1 MHWAESPSVVF
12 VRDFAYPCPQRRR
25 LRTMTSAG
33 DVANTP
39 AHVYAEYVL
48 APSLPDSSLPAPVAQ
63 PDGDDAPPR
72 PRPALPYRINSH
84 RLRVQAHAKNER
96 ARLLSGPLVEVVV
109 GAGDGKRQWSIHR
122 NLLSYHSDYLASE
135 LQTDDA
141 TKNRTGNKLELSED
155 DPKGFELFVKWLYQ
169 GKLDDVSNVSGAESK
184 YDYAVAC
191 HRLFMLCERF
201 DMPHLKNMAIDQYR
215 KGLNEARLV
224 PDADEINEIYRNS
237 PKGSPFRDLMT
248 RIAARQIMDPDSDRD
263 AEGYRHCFATS
274 PDFAVDLVNAIKSGS
289 GGFLFDDPTDGDDC
303 LYHDHEHG
311 PNCYTKGKGKEGNY
325 KFI

>member
-1 MHWAESPSVVF
+1 
-12 VRDFAYPCPQRRR
+12 
-25 LRTMTSAG
+25 MTSVG

-39 AHVYAEYVL
+39 AHAYAEYVF
-48 APSLPDSSLPAPVAQ
+48 APSLPDGCAPLPTAQ
-63 PDGDDAPPR
+63 PGCDDAPPR
-72 PRPALPYRINSH
+72 PRPALPYRIHSH

-96 ARLLSGPLVEVVV
+96 ARLLSGPLVDVVV

-122 NLLSYHSDYLASE
+122 NMLSYHSDYLASE

-141 TKNRTGNKLELSED
+141 TKNEAGNKLELSED

-169 GKLDDVSNVSGAESK
+169 GKLDDVSNVSGAEAK

-201 DMPHLKNMAIDQYR
+201 DMPHLKNMAMDQYR
-215 KGLNEARLV
+215 KGLHEARLV
-224 PDADEINEIYRNS
+224 PDADEINDIYKES
-237 PKGSPFRDLMT
+237 PEGSPFRALMA

-263 AEGYRHCFATS
+263 AEGYRHCFETS

-289 GGFLFDDPTDGDDC
+289 GGFLFDDPTTGDDC

-311 PNCYTKGKGKEGNY
+311 PSCYGKGKGKEGNY
-325 KFI
+325 KHT